1 VGDYEMRPGR
11 VAEIRM
17 DEDAGALTIRSTG
30 TVRYRLYAE
39 ADDRFFLKRAPW
51 RIAFNRDGDGQVAGF
66 VLDMDGREIRGVRL
80 D

>member
-1 VGDYEMRPGR
+1 
-11 VAEIRM
+11 
-17 DEDAGALTIRSTG
+17 
-30 TVRYRLYAE
+30 LYAE